1 MISPYQILLRKL
13 IQIKP
18 CYMTAKNYIKIMS
31 QKKD

>member
-13 IQIKP
+13 IQIKS
-18 CYMTAKNYIKIMS
+18 CNVNAKNYIKIMS